1 MAAETDP
8 FLDAM
13 SGEATD
19 APKKNKRQQRRE
31 AKAAA
36 AAQAAAAKTKGKGK
50 GKAMAAAAARSAKGR
65 KAKANGAAAPSSRTN
80 EAARITRGQKAPREG
95 TARRAIYDAVPPKGV
110 SLGTLIE
117 KVLADKKT
125 QSPRGGEVNSAR
137 IRRRIIKMSNEG
149 CLSIA
154 G

>member
-1 MAAETDP
+1 MAETDP

-19 APKKNKRQQRRE
+19 AKKSKRQQRKE
-31 AKAAA
+31 AKAA
-36 AAQAAAAKTKGKGK
+36 AAQAAAAKPKGKGK
-50 GKAMAAAAARSAKGR
+50 GKVVAAAARSAKGSR
-65 KAKANGAAAPSSRTN
+65 KAKANGAAAPSSCTN

-154 G
+154 D